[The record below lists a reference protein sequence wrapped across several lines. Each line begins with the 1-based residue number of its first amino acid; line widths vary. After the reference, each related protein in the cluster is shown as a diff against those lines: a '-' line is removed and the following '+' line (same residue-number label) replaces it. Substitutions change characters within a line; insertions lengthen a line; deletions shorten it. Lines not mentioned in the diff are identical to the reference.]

1 MNRAIEGD
9 TVVVRLLPKAEWR
22 RAGPKGERLAD
33 QGSKEEDELAVESKG
48 DSKVEVFA
56 AEFGAE
62 DEVALDPRGEAP
74 GERGGG
80 GGGARACGVVV
91 GVVKRNWRPYVCVL
105 DPESAM
111 GSQYLVEPLDTRVPK
126 AGCPTA
132 PRTAGRLAAAPTTPP
147 PRSTPGAAPRRAAY
161 LPPIHLLAPPR

>member
-74 GERGGG
+74 GERGGD
-80 GGGARACGVVV
+80 AAIERAC
-91 GVVKRNWRPYVCVL
+91 
-105 DPESAM
+105 E
-111 GSQYLVEPLDTRVPK
+111 
-126 AGCPTA
+126 
-132 PRTAGRLAAAPTTPP
+132 AA
-147 PRSTPGAAPRRAAY
+147 SGAARGAASGAASPRCAGGPRR
-161 LPPIHLLAPPR
+161 RRCG